1 MSKKKFKYRYLKIHL
16 IKNCHNVKKIKI
28 PNGIKDISDYFLGEA
43 KDWCQYKYPDTTF
56 ETIKKFF
63 IF

>member
-28 PNGIKDISDYFLGEA
+28 PNGIKDISDYLLVVS
-43 KDWCQYKYPDTTF
+43 
-56 ETIKKFF
+56 KKSQESLES
-63 IF
+63 I